1 MKLIRILAKNA
12 LKLKWVL
19 FCFYSEYTSKGG
31 RLKNFQE
38 KKKEKKCFKWFFAKS
53 HLLDTHVCPGEHQMD
68 FWSTYC

>member
-12 LKLKWVL
+12 LKLKSVL

-38 KKKEKKCFKWFFAKS
+38 KKRRKEMF
-53 HLLDTHVCPGEHQMD
+53 
-68 FWSTYC
+68 

>member
-1 MKLIRILAKNA
+1 MLQFIEISLRLYMKLIRILAKNA

-38 KKKEKKCFKWFFAKS
+38 KKREEMF
-53 HLLDTHVCPGEHQMD
+53 
-68 FWSTYC
+68 

>member
-38 KKKEKKCFKWFFAKS
+38 KKREEMF
-53 HLLDTHVCPGEHQMD
+53 
-68 FWSTYC
+68 